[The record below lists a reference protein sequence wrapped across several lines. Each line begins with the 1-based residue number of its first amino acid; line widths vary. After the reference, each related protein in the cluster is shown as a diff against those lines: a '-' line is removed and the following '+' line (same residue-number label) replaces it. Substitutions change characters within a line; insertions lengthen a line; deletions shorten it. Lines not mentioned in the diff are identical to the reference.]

1 MTNGFGNGIIRLWE
15 GNNPQKGND
24 IMMYLVWYES
34 KELHG
39 VALYGVYCGKDNADA
54 AAREIVENEIA
65 ISAWV
70 NEEVIMDSG
79 T

>member
-1 MTNGFGNGIIRLWE
+1 
-15 GNNPQKGND
+15 
-24 IMMYLVWYES
+24 MMYLVWYES